1 VITDDT
7 GALVDYGDVPGIAT
21 ETISALQRP
30 WNETA
35 ILARAR
41 HFSYLPFKDRL
52 SELLA

>member
-1 VITDDT
+1 VITDET
-7 GALVDYGDVPGIAT
+7 GSLVDFGDVTGISA
-21 ETISALQRP
+21 ETIAALQRP

-52 SELLA
+52 SDLLA